1 MGTNGKFKM
10 VAKTFKGL
18 EEVLYN
24 ELITIGATSVR
35 KGIRMVEFEGDKE
48 MMYRANFYLRTALRI
63 LKPIA
68 NFKAQD
74 EDELYQAV
82 KKTDWS
88 SFFDVKSTFAVDSV
102 VNSKYFSHS
111 KYVALKVKD
120 AIVDQFRDKF
130 GKRPYVETDDPDV
143 RLSVHITNDLCTISL
158 DSSGESLHKR
168 GYRIKATKA
177 PLNEVLAAGM
187 ILLSGWDGKSVFIDP
202 MCGSGTI
209 LIEAAMIAHNIPP
222 GIYRNRFAFENWN
235 DFDDDLLQKIYDEE
249 SQNENIDIQILGYD
263 VSEVAIRIA
272 EENCKNAGLHRM
284 ISLQVKDIEQLVP
297 ENTPK
302 GVVVTNPPYGERL
315 VKDEI
320 EVFYK
325 MMGDQFK
332 NNFANFTVWLLSSNM
347 QAIKNIGL
355 HPEQKLTLYNG
366 PLECKFLKYSIYQG
380 SKKSRISKS

>member
-68 NFKAQD
+68 NFKVQD

-355 HPEQKLTLYNG
+355 HPDQKLTLYNG

>member
-1 MGTNGKFKM
+1 VETGKKYKM

-24 ELITIGATSVR
+24 ELIAIGATSVK

-63 LKPIA
+63 LKPIS

-74 EDELYQAV
+74 EDELYLAV

-88 SFFDVKSTFAVDSV
+88 AFFDVKSTFAVDSV

-143 RLSVHITNDLCTISL
+143 RISVHITNDLCTISL

-222 GIYRNRFAFENWN
+222 GIYRNRFGFENWN
-235 DFDDDLLQKIYDEE
+235 DFDDDLLQKIYDED
-249 SQNENIDIQILGYD
+249 SQNEDINTPILGYD

-284 ISLQVKDIEQLVP
+284 ISLQIKDIEQLVP
-297 ENTPK
+297 ENTSK

-332 NNFANFTVWLLSSNM
+332 NNFANYAVWLLSSNM
-347 QAIKNIGL
+347 SAIKNIGL
-355 HPEQKLTLYNG
+355 HPDQKLTLYNG

-380 SKKSRISKS
+380 SKKSRNSKS

>member
-1 MGTNGKFKM
+1 M

-24 ELITIGATSVR
+24 ELIAIGATSVR

-249 SQNENIDIQILGYD
+249 SQNENLDIKILGYD